1 MLLRDDVLV
10 GLLVKIDRL
19 LVWGLLDFGH
29 IYFLFLLLLYLG
41 EFAAEMLH
49 RIRLLVLLRL

>member
-1 MLLRDDVLV
+1 MLRDDVLV

-19 LVWGLLDFGH
+19 LVWGLLDFGQ
-29 IYFLFLLLLYLG
+29 IYVLFLLLLKLG

-49 RIRLLVLLRL
+49 RIRLLVRLRL